1 MLLVPVI
8 PTSKLGYG
16 YQLQLLVYFKELM
29 IHAFKVLS
37 AEGHLALSLDQDLG
51 DFFFALPNQ
60 FLIEQ
65 VDFNGFQEG
74 SQLLVQFSLY

>member
-1 MLLVPVI
+1 
-8 PTSKLGYG
+8 
-16 YQLQLLVYFKELM
+16 M

-37 AEGHLALSLDQDLG
+37 AEAVNLALSLDQDLG

-74 SQLLVQFSLY
+74 SQLLVQFSLCIDQSMPLTFHR